1 MEILVKNKEKRF
13 LPIMLGTDANAYGMA
28 KSFHKAYGIK
38 SLSLGVQNLMETA
51 QSKIITVDAE
61 PGFDQ
66 DERFVEK
73 MQEVGK
79 TYGQYYDKLLLIAC
93 GDHYTELIVNNREH
107 LKDYFTFSYISK
119 EMKDQLENKEDFYQ
133 ICEKYG
139 LDYPSTYI
147 VTKENYAQ
155 KHQLPFDF
163 PVAVKAS
170 DSIEYVA
177 LSFEG
182 KKKAYKADNEEE
194 FETILKMVYEGGY
207 NGHMIVQ
214 DFIPGDDDSMWVLNS
229 YSNAE
234 GKVQA
239 MCLGHCV
246 LEDYTPAGIGNY
258 NAIVQEAK
266 QEIYDRYKK
275 FLEEIGF
282 VGFSNFDMKYD
293 VRDGKYKVFE
303 INIRQGRS
311 SYFTTASGC
320 NIAKILVEDV
330 IEGKTVEETYY
341 HDNPFLWLHV
351 PDKLAL
357 DYVSEDVKDQVKNL
371 IDQGKYDWT
380 LKYNQDKGFIRKLR
394 VNRYYNMAYDKYKKY
409 FKKRGIND

>member
-13 LPIMLGTDANAYGMA
+13 LPVMLGTDANAYGMA
-28 KSFHKAYGIK
+28 KSFHKAYGIT

-51 QSKIITVDAE
+51 HSKIVKVDAE

-73 MQEVGK
+73 MIEVGK
-79 TYGQYYDKLLLIAC
+79 TYGAYYEKLLLIAC
-93 GDHYTELIVNNREH
+93 GDHYTELIVNNREA
-107 LKDYFTFSYISK
+107 LEPYFVFSYISK
-119 EMKDQLENKEDFYQ
+119 EMKDQLENKEDFYE

-147 VTKENYAQ
+147 VTAENYAQ
-155 KHQLPFDF
+155 EHQLPFDY

-182 KKKAYKADNEEE
+182 KKKAYKAENKEE
-194 FETILKMVYEGGY
+194 FETILKMVYEAGY
-207 NGHMIVQ
+207 KGHMIVQ
-214 DFIPGDDDSMWVLNS
+214 DFIPGDDDCMWVLNS
-229 YSNAE
+229 YSNSE
-234 GKVQA
+234 GQVQA

-266 QEIYDRYKK
+266 QDIYDRYKK
-275 FLEEIGF
+275 FLEEIKF

-293 VRDGKYKVFE
+293 CRDGKYKVFE

-320 NIAKILVEDV
+320 NIAQILVENV
-330 IEGKTVEETYY
+330 IEGKNNKETYF

-351 PDKLAL
+351 PEKLAKE
-357 DYVSEDVKDQVKNL
+357 YVGEDILPQVKEL
-371 IDQGKYDWT
+371 IDAGKYDFT
-380 LKYNQDKGFIRKLR
+380 LKYEKDKGFLRNLR
-394 VNRYYNMAYDKYKKY
+394 VNRYYNMAFDKYKKY
-409 FKKRGIND
+409 FKKRGLND